1 MDCRLNAV
9 RVLGLVE
16 SLPASPIAGQTH
28 PCPQQDKE
36 GIQMVIGMSF
46 TSPAAAASRN
56 VVLLLT
62 LLRSRDVETLTSDGW
77 LLLDELANGLST
89 VILEADL

>member
-16 SLPASPIAGQTH
+16 SLPASPIAEQTH

-36 GIQMVIGMSF
+36 
-46 TSPAAAASRN
+46 
-56 VVLLLT
+56 
-62 LLRSRDVETLTSDGW
+62 
-77 LLLDELANGLST
+77 
-89 VILEADL
+89 

>member
-1 MDCRLNAV
+1 
-9 RVLGLVE
+9 
-16 SLPASPIAGQTH
+16 
-28 PCPQQDKE
+28 
-36 GIQMVIGMSF
+36 MVIGMSF